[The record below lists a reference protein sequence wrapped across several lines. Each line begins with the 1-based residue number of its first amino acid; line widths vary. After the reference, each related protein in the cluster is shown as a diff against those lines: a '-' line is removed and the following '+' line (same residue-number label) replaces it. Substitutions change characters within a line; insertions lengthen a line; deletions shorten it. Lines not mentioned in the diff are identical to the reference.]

1 MKNFKKI
8 TLGVLG
14 ALFIGVGLYSC
25 NNDNLDTNSNGITN
39 SSASARM
46 NSDLINEAY
55 KVEFGNKVLEVSL
68 IKDGFDYNN
77 QFVYKVDGRTIFN
90 LNYSLNNEEEDWKYK
105 EQAKAID
112 FSNQLKNSNITKKEL
127 EDLNFMI
134 EESIGDLMY
143 QVDSG
148 KKNQELFSMISYLNA
163 AVSANL
169 RMLNNNETQISGTIS
184 PSFLVGKS
192 LFLFQE
198 DFVVDLAVLK
208 ENIVLLEMEANT
220 NGTIHD
226 VNMVNFIKTTPKQKV
241 TFDEIYAFY
250 VPKSVF
256 KQHIADKAILK
267 KGDCSESCVI
277 GCGSDW
283 GCCMNYTGCC
293 YYSSAAC
300 LVHDLLC
307 TNCDSKVVYC
317 GWGCK
322 PDGPEGNR
330 MVKIIMNPLL

>member
-8 TLGVLG
+8 SLGVLG
-14 ALFIGVGLYSC
+14 AVLLTAGLYSC
-25 NNDNLDTNSNGITN
+25 SNDNLDPNSSEATNST
-39 SSASARM
+39 ASARV
-46 NSDLINEAY
+46 NSDSINEAY
-55 KVEFGNKVLEVSL
+55 KVEFENKVLEVSL
-68 IKDGFDYNN
+68 TKNGFDYNN
-77 QFVYKVDGRTIFN
+77 QFVYKIDGSTIFN

-105 EQAKAID
+105 EQEKAIN
-112 FSNQLKNSNITKKEL
+112 FSNQLKKSNITKKEL

-134 EESIGDLMY
+134 DESIGDFMY
-143 QVDSG
+143 QVDPG

-169 RMLNNNETQISGTIS
+169 RMLNNNETEITGTIS
-184 PSFLVGKS
+184 PSFLVDKS

-198 DFVVDLAVLK
+198 DFVVDLSVLK
-208 ENIVLLEMEANT
+208 ENIILLETEAKN

-226 VNMVNFIKTTPKQKV
+226 INMVNFIKTTPKQKV

-267 KGDCSESCVI
+267 KGDCKESCVI
-277 GCGSDW
+277 GCDSDW
-283 GCCMNYTGCC
+283 GCCGNYSGCC
-293 YYSSAAC
+293 YYSHTAC
-300 LVHDLLC
+300 LIHDLLC
-307 TNCDSKVVYC
+307 TNCTPAKAC
-317 GWGCK
+317 GPKCV

-330 MVKIIMNPLL
+330 IVKIIMG

>member
-14 ALFIGVGLYSC
+14 ALLIAVGLYSC
-25 NNDNLDTNSNGITN
+25 SNDNLDANSNETTTKTALARANTDIIT
-39 SSASARM
+39 
-46 NSDLINEAY
+46 EAY
-55 KVEFGNKVLEVSL
+55 KIEFENKVLEVSL
-68 IKDGFDYNN
+68 AKDGFDYNN
-77 QFVYKVDGRTIFN
+77 QFVYKIDGRTIFN
-90 LNYSLNNEEEDWKYK
+90 LNYSLNNEEDDWKYK

-112 FSNQLKNSNITKKEL
+112 FSNQLKNSRISKQEL

-134 EESIGDLMY
+134 DESIGDLMY

-148 KKNQELFSMISYLNA
+148 KKNQELFSMISYLYS

-169 RMLNNNETQISGTIS
+169 RMLNNNETEIYGTIS

-208 ENIVLLEMEANT
+208 ENIVLLETEANT

-267 KGDCSESCVI
+267 KGDCKESCII

-283 GCCMNYTGCC
+283 GCCFNYSGCC
-293 YYSSAAC
+293 YMSSVAC
-300 LVHDLLC
+300 LAHDLAC
-307 TNCDSKVVYC
+307 RQCEAWYC

-322 PDGPEGNR
+322 PDGYGPDANR
-330 MVKIIMNPLL
+330 LVKIIMG